1 MLICEGNRI
10 PSFLP
15 NGVMAGCSVEDNIW
29 VAEATISRKAECI
42 VITWCSTVTT
52 DYNPFD
58 IYDARLCVYR
68 GGEVAVV
75 SGIPILDHCNE
86 WVRGQIVFCVTL
98 RRKHHVVEAVKP
110 GDKLSVFITTQK
122 WMLFRHSTPTKMP
135 FCTLK
140 ANVCVVYDGGGHL
153 LLEVN
158 SELLSKDASRQLEEQ
173 FGELVLKDH
182 GGKGAFI
189 ANS

>member
-15 NGVMAGCSVEDNIW
+15 NGVMAGCSVEDIIR

-42 VITWCSTVTT
+42 VITWCLTVTS
-52 DYNPFD
+52 DYDPCDPYFV
-58 IYDARLCVYR
+58 RLYVYR
-68 GGEVAVV
+68 GGEVA
-75 SGIPILDHCNE
+75 LDSLVCLPHVHDKQVC
-86 WVRGQIVFCVTL
+86 GQIVFCVTL
-98 RRKHHVVEAVKP
+98 RKKNHVVEAVKP
-110 GDKLSVFITTQK
+110 GDKLSVSITTLAF
-122 WMLFRHSTPTKMP
+122 MLFEHSTPTEMP
-135 FCTLK
+135 FCTME
-140 ANVCVVYDGGGHL
+140 ANICVVYDGGGHL

-182 GGKGAFI
+182 REKGAFI
-189 ANS
+189 ANI